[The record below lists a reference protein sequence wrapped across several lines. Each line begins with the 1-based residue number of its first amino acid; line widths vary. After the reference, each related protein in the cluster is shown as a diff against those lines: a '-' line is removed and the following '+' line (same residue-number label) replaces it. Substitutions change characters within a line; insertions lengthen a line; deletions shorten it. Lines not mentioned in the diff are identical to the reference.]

1 METVVALRSEALAKG
16 EALKVAEAEK
26 GRLAADAAA
35 LRDQIAT
42 KRGEADKC
50 GSRAQNMFFVVVLSQ
65 LQHLPGKW
73 PAHRRV
79 ELPASENPEP
89 N

>member
-35 LRDQIAT
+35 PSVARLTSVA
-42 KRGEADKC
+42 
-50 GSRAQNMFFVVVLSQ
+50 L
-65 LQHLPGKW
+65 
-73 PAHRRV
+73 AHKTCFS
-79 ELPASENPEP
+79 LLC
-89 N
+89 